1 MRKIFTALLCS
12 FMILGLCACES
23 DEMKSAK
30 NAYKTEVE
38 RIETEEKELDDLIS
52 ECQDYLETNPRVLFE
67 DTIT

>member
-38 RIETEEKELDDLIS
+38 RIETEEKEI
-52 ECQDYLETNPRVLFE
+52 
-67 DTIT
+67 I